1 MKKLKHL
8 IKTARLIIMAYL
20 LGEAFLICTFLF
32 PFLSSKTQKKYVRKW
47 SERVISTFDISVKIV
62 NPWNLRNLDGCLIVA
77 NHISWI
83 DVQVIHSI
91 FYCKFIS
98 TTEVLSLPVIGRL
111 AKAAGSLFIDLA
123 KPKRSTYLISQDM
136 VNSLIKK
143 EAICAFPE
151 ATSTDG
157 KGVLAFK
164 SSLFQAAIN
173 ASAPICPIALRYL
186 DQNGQPSERLGFYG
200 EMTLLESMIAT
211 VRAGPNVAELTVLPL
226 MSANKD
232 KHQLAADCHQL
243 IEGVVKNS

>member
-1 MKKLKHL
+1 MMKLKHL
-8 IKTARLIIMAYL
+8 IKTARLVIMAYL
-20 LGEAFLICTFLF
+20 LGEAFLICTILF
-32 PFLSSKTQKKYVRKW
+32 PFLSVKTQKKYVQKW
-47 SERVISTFDISVKIV
+47 SERVISTFDISAKIV
-62 NPWNLRNLDGCLIVA
+62 NPHNLHNLDGCLIVA

-83 DVQVIHSI
+83 DVQVIHSVL
-91 FYCKFIS
+91 YCKFIS

-111 AKAAGSLFIDLA
+111 AKAAGSLFIDLT

-136 VNSLIKK
+136 VNSLRNK
-143 EAICAFPE
+143 ETICAFPE

-164 SSLFQAAIN
+164 SSLFQPAIT
-173 ASAPICPIALRYL
+173 ASAPICPIAIRYL
-186 DQNGQPSERLGFYG
+186 DQNGRLSESLGFYG

-243 IEGVVKNS
+243 IEEIVKGS